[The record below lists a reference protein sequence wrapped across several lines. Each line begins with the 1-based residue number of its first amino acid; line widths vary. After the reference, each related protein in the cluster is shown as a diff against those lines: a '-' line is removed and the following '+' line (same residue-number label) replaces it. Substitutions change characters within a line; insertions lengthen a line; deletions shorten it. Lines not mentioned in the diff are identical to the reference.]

1 MPPSGGRLPLCGGRG
16 LFHTAVIFISGGR
29 LPLCGGRG
37 LFHRAVIFISGGRLP
52 LCGGRGLFHTAVIF
66 ISGGRGFSHPGR
78 NRKKMNNSSNSQ
90 YPFQFCDLRIP
101 EIYCILFFF
110 GIGKVGNNK
119 GKAAGKFFYVYL
131 EFEVV

>member
-1 MPPSGGRLPLCGGRG
+1 MPP
-16 LFHTAVIFISGGR
+16 SGGR

-52 LCGGRGLFHTAVIF
+52 LCGGRG
-66 ISGGRGFSHPGR
+66 FSHPGR
-78 NRKKMNNSSNSQ
+78 NRKKMNKKLYSQ